1 MHELHCRLSDGLWQA
16 LQARAAASGDPIRH
30 IVAAALAEHLKVEHR
45 TLFQVSTSA
54 ALVQGVYHGAVRVGT
69 LREHGDLGL
78 GTFEN
83 LDGEMIIVAG
93 ACFQVR
99 SDGSV
104 HRVGDEV
111 LSPFAVVTRFTPD
124 ETVALAECANFAA
137 LEAAADRL
145 RHSDNLFYA
154 LRVTG
159 LFDTVR
165 TRAMCKTEEGTPLAE
180 AAAHE
185 PEFSFARIAGTI
197 VGFWTPDYAKSIN
210 VPGYHCHFLSADHR
224 HGGHLLDCSGRDLH
238 FEMQREGA
246 LHFALPETTDFLAA
260 DLGGDPSKALEFA
273 ERAHDGKPQ

>member
-1 MHELHCRLSDGLWQA
+1 MHDLHCHISDGLWQA
-16 LQARAAASGDPIRH
+16 LQARAAASGDPVRH
-30 IVAAALAEHLKVEHR
+30 IVAAALAEHLEIEHR
-45 TLFQVSTSA
+45 TLFQVSSSA
-54 ALVQGVYHGAVRVGT
+54 ALVQGVYQGAVRVGT

-83 LDGEMIIVAG
+83 LDGEMIILGG

-104 HRVGDEV
+104 HRIGDEV
-111 LSPFAVVTRFTPD
+111 LSPFAVVTRFTAD
-124 ETVALAECANFAA
+124 ETIALPECMNFAA
-137 LEAAADRL
+137 LESAADRL

-159 LFDTVR
+159 TFETMRL
-165 TRAMCKTEEGTPLAE
+165 RAMCRKAEGVPLAE
-180 AAAHE
+180 AASHQ

-210 VPGYHCHFLSADHR
+210 VPGWHCHFLSADHR
-224 HGGHLLDCSGRDLH
+224 HGGHLLDCSGRDLRL
-238 FEMQREGA
+238 EIQREGA

-260 DLGGDPSKALEFA
+260 DLGGDPGKALQLA
-273 ERAHDGKPQ
+273 ERARDR